1 MYILNLDNSKT
12 HPVSVSLIG
21 NSADP
26 DDVQHLENLIN
37 SKVGCEIVSYL
48 PDASENTTSK
58 LYLLKSSPDSSTF
71 SSISFTETTEDS
83 SGSIVSYNWIHFDV
97 VNTVTSEE
105 KNKWNNK
112 VNCSVNEDDE
122 MLIFTRE

>member
-12 HPVSVSLIG
+12 HPVSVSLSG
-21 NSADP
+21 NCVNP

-37 SKVGCEIVSYL
+37 SKVGCEIVSSL
-48 PDASENTTSK
+48 PEASENTTSK

>member
-12 HPVSVSLIG
+12 HPVSVSLTG
-21 NSADP
+21 SSVNP

-37 SKVGCEIVSYL
+37 SKVGCEIVSSL
-48 PDASENTTSK
+48 PEASENTTSK

-83 SGSIVSYNWIHFDV
+83 SGNIVSYNWIHFDV
-97 VNTVTSEE
+97 NIITSEE

-112 VNCSVNEDDE
+112 LNYSINEDDE

>member
-12 HPVSVSLIG
+12 HPVSVSFAS
-21 NSADP
+21 NSLNP
-26 DDVQHLENLIN
+26 DDVQRLENLIN
-37 SKVGCEIVSYL
+37 SKISCEIVSSL
-48 PDASENTTSK
+48 PDADENTTSK
-58 LYLLKSSPDSSTF
+58 LYLLRTSPDSSTF

-83 SGSIVSYNWIHFDV
+83 SGNIVSYNWIHFDV
-97 VNTVTSEE
+97 NAAISEE

-112 VNCSVNEDDE
+112 LNYSVDEDDE

>member
-12 HPVSVSLIG
+12 HPVSVSLTG
-21 NSADP
+21 NSVNP

-58 LYLLKSSPDSSTF
+58 LYLLKSSSDSSTF

>member
-1 MYILNLDNSKT
+1 MYILNLDNSKI
-12 HPVSVSLIG
+12 HPVSVSLTG
-21 NSADP
+21 NNTNP
-26 DDVQHLENLIN
+26 DDVRHLEKLIN

-48 PDASENTTSK
+48 PDADENTTSK

-97 VNTVTSEE
+97 NTVTSEE

-112 VNCSVNEDDE
+112 LNYSINEDDE

>member
-12 HPVSVSLIG
+12 HPVSVSLTG
-21 NSADP
+21 NSVNP

-37 SKVGCEIVSYL
+37 SKVGCEIVSSL
-48 PDASENTTSK
+48 PEASENTTSK

>member
-12 HPVSVSLIG
+12 HPVSVSLTG
-21 NSADP
+21 NIADL

>member
-12 HPVSVSLIG
+12 HPVSVSLTG
-21 NSADP
+21 SSVNP

-37 SKVGCEIVSYL
+37 SKVGCEIVSSL
-48 PDASENTTSK
+48 PEASENTTSK

>member
-12 HPVSVSLIG
+12 HPVSVSLTG
-21 NSADP
+21 NNVNP
-26 DDVQHLENLIN
+26 NDVQHLENLIN
-37 SKVGCEIVSYL
+37 SKVSCEIVSSL
-48 PDASENTTSK
+48 PEASENTTSK

-83 SGSIVSYNWIHFDV
+83 SGNIISYNWIHFY

-105 KNKWNNK
+105 KTKWNNK

>member
-12 HPVSVSLIG
+12 HPVSVSLTG
-21 NSADP
+21 SSADP

>member
-12 HPVSVSLIG
+12 HPVSVSLTG
-21 NSADP
+21 NSVNP

-37 SKVGCEIVSYL
+37 SKVGCEIVSSL
-48 PDASENTTSK
+48 PEASENTTSK

-83 SGSIVSYNWIHFDV
+83 SGSIVSYNWIHFN

>member
-12 HPVSVSLIG
+12 HPVSVSLTG
-21 NSADP
+21 NSVNP

-37 SKVGCEIVSYL
+37 SKVGCEIVSSL
-48 PDASENTTSK
+48 PDADENTTSK
-58 LYLLKSSPDSSTF
+58 LYLLRTSPDSSTF

>member
-12 HPVSVSLIG
+12 HPVSVSFAS
-21 NSADP
+21 NSLNT
-26 DDVQHLENLIN
+26 DDIQRLENLIN

>member
-12 HPVSVSLIG
+12 HPVSVSLTG
-21 NSADP
+21 KSADP

>member
-12 HPVSVSLIG
+12 HPVSVSLTG
-21 NSADP
+21 CGLNP

-37 SKVGCEIVSYL
+37 SKVGCEIVSSL
-48 PDASENTTSK
+48 PEASENTTSK

>member
-12 HPVSVSLIG
+12 HPVSVSLTG
-21 NSADP
+21 NSVNP

-37 SKVGCEIVSYL
+37 SKVGCEIVSSL
-48 PDASENTTSK
+48 PEASENTTSK

-97 VNTVTSEE
+97 NTVTSEE

>member
-12 HPVSVSLIG
+12 HPVSVSLTG
-21 NSADP
+21 NSVNP

-37 SKVGCEIVSYL
+37 SKVGCEIVSFL
-48 PDASENTTSK
+48 PEASENTTSK

-97 VNTVTSEE
+97 NTVTSEE

>member
-12 HPVSVSLIG
+12 HPVSVSLTG
-21 NSADP
+21 SSVNP

>member
-12 HPVSVSLIG
+12 HPVSVSLTG
-21 NSADP
+21 NNMNP

-48 PDASENTTSK
+48 PDADENTTSK

-97 VNTVTSEE
+97 NTVTSEE

-112 VNCSVNEDDE
+112 LNYSINEDDE

>member
-12 HPVSVSLIG
+12 HPVSVSLTG
-21 NSADP
+21 SNVNP

-37 SKVGCEIVSYL
+37 SKVGCEIVSSL
-48 PDASENTTSK
+48 PEANENTTSK

-97 VNTVTSEE
+97 NTVTSEE

-112 VNCSVNEDDE
+112 LNYSINEDDE

>member
-12 HPVSVSLIG
+12 HPVSVSLTG
-21 NSADP
+21 NNVNP

-37 SKVGCEIVSYL
+37 SKVGCEIVSSL
-48 PDASENTTSK
+48 PEASENTTSK

>member
-12 HPVSVSLIG
+12 HPVSISLTG
-21 NSADP
+21 NGVNP

-37 SKVGCEIVSYL
+37 SKVGCEIVSSL
-48 PDASENTTSK
+48 PEASENTTSK

>member
-12 HPVSVSLIG
+12 HPVSVSLTG
-21 NSADP
+21 TSADP

>member
-12 HPVSVSLIG
+12 HPVSVSLTG
-21 NSADP
+21 SSADP

-58 LYLLKSSPDSSTF
+58 LYLLKSSPNSSTF

>member
-12 HPVSVSLIG
+12 HPVSVSLTG

-83 SGSIVSYNWIHFDV
+83 SGNIVSYNWIHFY

>member
-12 HPVSVSLIG
+12 HPVSVSLTG
-21 NSADP
+21 CGLNP

-37 SKVGCEIVSYL
+37 SKVGCEIVSSL
-48 PDASENTTSK
+48 PEASENTTSK

-83 SGSIVSYNWIHFDV
+83 SGNIVSYNWIHFY

>member
-12 HPVSVSLIG
+12 HPVSVSLTG
-21 NSADP
+21 NSAYP

>member
-12 HPVSVSLIG
+12 HPVSVSLTG
-21 NSADP
+21 NNVNP

-37 SKVGCEIVSYL
+37 SKVSCEIVSSL
-48 PDASENTTSK
+48 PEASENTTSK

-83 SGSIVSYNWIHFDV
+83 SGNIVSYNWIHFY

-105 KNKWNNK
+105 KTKWNNK

>member
-21 NSADP
+21 NSVNP

-37 SKVGCEIVSYL
+37 SKVGCEIVSSL
-48 PDASENTTSK
+48 PEASENTTSK

-97 VNTVTSEE
+97 NIVTSEE

-112 VNCSVNEDDE
+112 VNCSVNEDDA

>member
-12 HPVSVSLIG
+12 HPVSVSLTG
-21 NSADP
+21 NSVNP

-37 SKVGCEIVSYL
+37 SKVGCEIVSSL
-48 PDASENTTSK
+48 PEASENTTYK

>member
-12 HPVSVSLIG
+12 HPVSVSLTG
-21 NSADP
+21 NNVNP

-48 PDASENTTSK
+48 PDADENTTSK

-97 VNTVTSEE
+97 NTVTSEE

>member
-12 HPVSVSLIG
+12 HPVSVSLTG
-21 NSADP
+21 NSVNP

>member
-12 HPVSVSLIG
+12 HPVSVSLTG
-21 NSADP
+21 NSADS